1 MNRFGTKL
9 VGFKD
14 GYYVILDGKEYE
26 LGHGELII
34 ALSELNIVLL
44 KNIVLSCPHFYESLY
59 PKWECFAPLQDWLK
73 DKLIEILPPVISGI
87 VFIDMFNFIHD
98 IFIAHGSVEVNPDQ
112 EDYSLEQSMKKVI
125 FLNTDYDDYGAGTI
139 GHLLLTAL
147 CCVGFDLTIARGAL
161 KTIAGG
167 DRHTIIESISPKH
180 WVDTYVLCQFTS
192 IFGEIQPVY
201 IITTLDEML
210 LLELSKI
217 CENGIKIKK
226 CQNCGMYFVPESRT
240 DEIYCNRT
248 SPQNTQ
254 MTCKKY
260 GSQKLWYDRLKNDEV
275 AKLARNVYSA
285 KQMLVRRNPDILAYR
300 EMFEYF
306 KGERKRW
313 EKLVKSG
320 KKSKEEYTAWLN
332 EMKAK
337 KVL

>member
-1 MNRFGTKL
+1 MNEVGTKL

-14 GYYVILDGKEYE
+14 GYYAILDGKEYE

-34 ALSELNIVLL
+34 AFSELDIVLL

-59 PKWECFAPLQDWLK
+59 SKWECFASIHDWLK
-73 DKLIEILPPVISGI
+73 GELIEILSPVISDI
-87 VFIDMFNFIHD
+87 VFMDMFNFVHD
-98 IFIAHGSVEVNPDQ
+98 IFIAHGSAEANPVQ
-112 EDYSLEQSMKKVI
+112 EDHSIDQSIKKII
-125 FLNTDYDDYGAGTI
+125 FLNTDYDDYGADTI

-147 CCVGFDLTIARGAL
+147 CRVGLDLTIARGAL
-161 KTIAGG
+161 KKIAYG
-167 DRHTIIESISPKH
+167 DRHTIIVSISPEL
-180 WVDTYVLCQFTS
+180 WGDTHVLCQFTS
-192 IFGEIQPVY
+192 FWGGIQPVY
-201 IITTLDEML
+201 TITALDEMI

-217 CENGIKIKK
+217 CENEVKIKK

-285 KQMLVRRNPDILAYR
+285 KQMLVRRNPDIFAYR

-313 EKLVKSG
+313 EELVKSG
-320 KKSKEEYTAWLN
+320 EKSKEEYTAWLN
-332 EMKAK
+332 EMKTK
-337 KVL
+337 KTL